1 MALLAFLL
9 PRVVLFLLLVLPVLR
24 WLLCVLP
31 CHWLPLW
38 ALLTLR

>member
-24 WLLCVLP
+24 WRCVLP
-31 CHWLPLW
+31 CHWWPLW